1 MIELFSFIYLKALLK
16 VHQNNIS
23 HSICVRHRRRPS
35 HLSSGLVYQY
45 ILSLNKFFNLICRP
59 IKTYHFYFSKQWKVA
74 VLSVLDWSN
83 NPHFGKKF
91 QKFVQF
97 QTGDDSHIV
106 VVDSCY
112 TRQEAERSSR
122 RGIPYVMVLQQYMAK
137 FILNLFFKSFG
148 MASNQ
153 NDEKL
158 PVLKIESWLVV
169 VLSIVEISIPCP
181 Y

>member
-16 VHQNNIS
+16 VHQNNIG

-137 FILNLFFKSFG
+137 FILNLLFKSLR
-148 MASNQ
+148 MASN
-153 NDEKL
+153 
-158 PVLKIESWLVV
+158 
-169 VLSIVEISIPCP
+169 
-181 Y
+181 